1 MRTMTLAVAAPAAVL
16 AAGALPADVSDSPI
30 EAQEGMVTEA
40 REGTVAVSDGP
51 IEAQEGTIT
60 EAREGTVAVSDG
72 PIEAQEGTITEA
84 REGTVGAA
92 ELLAKVES
100 CSRISDSRYST
111 DEGTS
116 PSVPVC
122 GKKGAVYWKADM
134 DIACDGQ
141 VTTRCNR
148 RTDPWF
154 HPGTAFPKSDGRPLN
169 AQTLPYVVVPEP
181 SGIWNYANSGIKGGS
196 VAAVIHDGQVQYAVV
211 GDTGPTNI
219 IGEASYATAEALG
232 INPDPATGGTASGV
246 TYILFTNSRVSPIE
260 SRSAAVSLGESLAK
274 RFLRAN

>member
-1 MRTMTLAVAAPAAVL
+1 MRMRTMTLAVAAPAAVL
-16 AAGALPADVSDSPI
+16 AAGALPADASISP
-30 EAQEGMVTEA
+30 TEA
-40 REGTVAVSDGP
+40 REGTV
-51 IEAQEGTIT
+51 TK
-60 EAREGTVAVSDG
+60 AREGTVTK
-72 PIEAQEGTITEA
+72 AQED
-84 REGTVGAA
+84 TVSAA
-92 ELLAKVES
+92 DLLAEVES
-100 CSRISDSRYST
+100 CSRISDGLYST
-111 DEGTS
+111 DEGAS

-141 VTTRCNR
+141 ATARCNR
-148 RTDPWF
+148 DTDPWF
-154 HPGTAFPKSDGRPLN
+154 HPATAFPQSDGRPLN
-169 AQTLPYVVVPEP
+169 SQTLPYVVVPAP
-181 SGIWNYANSGIKGGS
+181 SNIWSYANAGIKGGG
-196 VAAVIHDGQVQYAVV
+196 VVAVIHDGQVQYAVV

-260 SRSAAVSLGESLAK
+260 SHSTSVSLGESLAK

>member
-1 MRTMTLAVAAPAAVL
+1 MSAT
-16 AAGALPADVSDSPI
+16 PI
-30 EAQEGMVTEA
+30 EAQESTATEA
-40 REGTVAVSDGP
+40 RK
-51 IEAQEGTIT
+51 
-60 EAREGTVAVSDG
+60 
-72 PIEAQEGTITEA
+72 
-84 REGTVGAA
+84 GTVGAA

-100 CSRISDSRYST
+100 CSRISDGRYST

-141 VTTRCNR
+141 VTARCNR
-148 RTDPWF
+148 DTDPWF
-154 HPGTAFPKSDGRPLN
+154 RPETAFPQSDGRPLN
-169 AQTLPYVVVPEP
+169 SQTLPYVVVPGP
-181 SGIWNYANSGIKGGS
+181 SGIWDHANSGIKGGG
-196 VAAVIHDGQVQYAVV
+196 VVAVIHNDQVQYAVV
-211 GDTGPTNI
+211 GDAGPTDI

-246 TYILFTNSRVSPIE
+246 TYILFRNSRVSPIE